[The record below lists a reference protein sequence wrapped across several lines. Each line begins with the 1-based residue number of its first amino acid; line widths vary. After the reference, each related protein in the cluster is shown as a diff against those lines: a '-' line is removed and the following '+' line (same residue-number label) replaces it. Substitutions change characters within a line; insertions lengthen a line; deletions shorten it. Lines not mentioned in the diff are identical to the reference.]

1 MTIRNSEN
9 TTAPRAR
16 LAAAGL
22 SPMETRCL
30 AMSHFDGCTQHQIAA
45 EFCISRSTVQT
56 HLRRGR
62 RKLAAAKL
70 AFRNLARADS
80 PVCFLMD
87 RPELADAGAGACV
100 GAW

>member
-1 MTIRNSEN
+1 MARRNDQN
-9 TTAPRAR
+9 TAPKAA

-30 AMSHFDGCTQHQIAA
+30 AMSHFDGHTQHRIAA
-45 EFCISRSTVQT
+45 EFRISRSTVQT

-62 RKLAAAKL
+62 RKLAAADL
-70 AFRNLARADS
+70 TFRSLTRSDE

-87 RPELADAGAGACV
+87 RPELADLGADRQV